1 MMEWKFLLNPV
12 RFRESS
18 NKPMESD
25 MRNEFENDLSRIIF
39 SSPFRRLQDKAQV
52 FPLEK
57 SDFVRTRLTH
67 SIEVSTLARRIGMGV
82 ENELILTGKI
92 KENFRGIISS
102 ILATSGLV
110 HDLGN
115 PPFGHYGE
123 KVIQDFFKQFI
134 QENSKLCDFSEE
146 EKLDFIKFDG
156 NAHSFRI
163 LKKLDFLNDKHSYN
177 LTYPTLATII
187 KYPRNSKEGNKEIEG
202 KSSYK
207 KFGYFQSEKESYKQI
222 VKKLKMEVEEE
233 EKRHPLVFLLEAA
246 DDIAYLVGDIEDGC
260 KKGILSKEEVLKTF
274 KEILGKGNKEEQ
286 NLLKELIEIK
296 VEEDYEDELGIF
308 IKVLKIKLQAKMVHA
323 IIETF
328 IEKHD
333 EILKGEFDSDLLDYS
348 RVKNIK
354 KACKKLSYKIFK
366 NKEILKTE
374 ISGGIIIS
382 FLLKEFTEAVISKD
396 KENPQTKEGKLYNL
410 ISNNYRFLS
419 NKYPYKN
426 KSYNDLQL
434 VTDYICGMTDTYAID
449 LYKRLKGIE

>member
-12 RFRESS
+12 RFKESL
-18 NKPMESD
+18 NEPMEND
-25 MRNEFENDLSRIIF
+25 MRNELENDLSRIIF

-82 ENELILTGKI
+82 ENELISKGKI
-92 KENFRGIISS
+92 KENFRGRISP
-102 ILATSGLV
+102 ILATAGLV

-134 QENSKLCDFSEE
+134 QENNKLCGFSEE

-163 LKKLDFLNDKHSYN
+163 LKKLEYLNDEHSYN
-177 LTYPTLATII
+177 LTYPILATII
-187 KYPRNSKEGNKEIEG
+187 KYPRNSKEGNKEMDG

-222 VKKLKMEVEEE
+222 VKELKMEVEGE

-260 KKGILSKEEVLKTF
+260 KKRILSKEQILKAF
-274 KEILGKGNKEEQ
+274 QEELGNENLEDKK
-286 NLLKELIEIK
+286 LLKELQEIK
-296 VEEDYEDELGIF
+296 VEENYTDELEIF
-308 IKVLKIKLQAKMVHA
+308 IRVLRIKLQAKMVQA
-323 IIETF
+323 VIETF

-333 EILKGEFDSDLLDYS
+333 EILKGEFDSDLLDHS
-348 RVKNIK
+348 KARNIK
-354 KACKKLSYKIFK
+354 KACKKLSNRIFK

-382 FLLKEFTEAVISKD
+382 FLLKEFVKSSISEE
-396 KENPQTKEGKLYNL
+396 KENFQTKEGKLYNL

-419 NKYPYKN
+419 KEYPYKN
-426 KSYNDLQL
+426 KMYNDLQL
-434 VTDYICGMTDTYAID
+434 VTDYICGMTDTYAVD
-449 LYKRLKGIE
+449 LYKRLKGVE

>member
-12 RFRESS
+12 RFKNSS
-18 NKPMESD
+18 NEPMEND

-82 ENELILTGKI
+82 ENELISTGKI
-92 KENFRGIISS
+92 KENFRGRISS

-134 QENSKLCDFSEE
+134 QENNKLCDFSEE

-163 LKKLDFLNDKHSYN
+163 LKKLDYLSDEHSYN

-187 KYPRNSKEGNKEIEG
+187 KYPRDSKEGNKKIKE

-207 KFGYFQSEKESYKQI
+207 KFGYFQSEKGSYKQI
-222 VKKLKMEVEEE
+222 VKELKMEVEEE

-246 DDIAYLVGDIEDGC
+246 DDIAYLVGDIEHGC
-260 KKGILSKEEVLKTF
+260 KKGILSKEQILKIF
-274 KEILGKGNKEEQ
+274 QQKLGEY
-286 NLLKELIEIK
+286 NLEDKKLLNELQTIK
-296 VEEDYEDELGIF
+296 VEENYTDELEIF
-308 IKVLKIKLQAKMVHA
+308 IRVLRIKLQAKMVHA

-333 EILKGEFDSDLLDYS
+333 EILEGKFDSDLLDHS
-348 RVKNIK
+348 KARNIK
-354 KACKKLSYKIFK
+354 KACKELSSKIFE

-374 ISGGIIIS
+374 ISGGIVIS
-382 FLLKEFTEAVISKD
+382 FLLKEFTRAVTSKD
-396 KENPQTKEGKLYNL
+396 REDPQTKDGKLYNL

-419 NKYPYKN
+419 NRYPYEN
-426 KSYNDLQL
+426 KIYNDLQL

>member
-1 MMEWKFLLNPV
+1 MMEWKFLLKPV
-12 RFRESS
+12 RFKESL

-82 ENELILTGKI
+82 ENKLILKGEI
-92 KENFRGIISS
+92 EENFRGIISS

-134 QENSKLCDFSEE
+134 QKNNKLCSFSEE

-163 LKKLDFLNDKHSYN
+163 LKKLDYLSDEHSYN
-177 LTYPTLATII
+177 LTYPILATII
-187 KYPRNSKEGNKEIEG
+187 KYPRSSKEGNKEIEG

-207 KFGYFQSEKESYKQI
+207 KFGYFQSEKESYK
-222 VKKLKMEVEEE
+222 KMMKELKMEVEGE

-260 KKGILSKEEVLKTF
+260 KKGILSKEQILKAF
-274 KEILGKGNKEEQ
+274 KEELGEFNSEDKK
-286 NLLKELIEIK
+286 LLKELQAIK
-296 VEEDYEDELGIF
+296 VEEHYIDELEIF
-308 IKVLKIKLQAKMVHA
+308 MRVLRIKLQAKMVDA

-382 FLLKEFTEAVISKD
+382 FLLKEFTEAVISED
-396 KENPQTKEGKLYNL
+396 KEDSKTKEGKLYNL

-419 NKYPYKN
+419 NRYPYEN
-426 KSYNDLQL
+426 KIYNDLQL
-434 VTDYICGMTDTYAID
+434 VTDYICGMTDSYAID